1 MLTGKILTADEA
13 LAWGLIN
20 YVEQDYGTAFQKSID
35 LCKEI
40 NKKGP
45 LGVRNAKLAVNCSLD
60 MPLEEGLKFEEKCY
74 SNIVATEDRRE
85 GLKAFV
91 EKRKP
96 VYKGK

>member
-1 MLTGKILTADEA
+1 MLTAEDALT
-13 LAWGLIN
+13 WGLLN
-20 YVEQDYGTAFQKSID
+20 YVEPDYGTAFQRSVD

-45 LGVRNAKLAVNCSLD
+45 LGVRNAKSAVNASLD
-60 MPLEEGLKFEEKCY
+60 LPIEEGLRFEEKCY

-96 VYKGK
+96 IYQGK

>member
-1 MLTGKILTADEA
+1 M
-13 LAWGLIN
+13 GLLN
-20 YVEQDYGTAFQKSID
+20 YVELDYGSAFQRSMD

-45 LGVRNAKLAVNCSLD
+45 LGVRNAKLAVNSSLD
-60 MPLEEGLKFEEKCY
+60 LPLEEGLKFEEKCY
-74 SNIVATEDRRE
+74 ANIVATEDRIE

-96 VYKGK
+96 VYQGK